1 MIRSAFR
8 LFACGAFALASLG
21 AGSVAFA
28 QNASGSGTMLRG
40 HDTNAPVDFSADRI
54 ELQDRTDRV
63 LLTGNVA
70 VRQGDMTMNAAR
82 MTVAYTR
89 AGTTDVNRLDAS
101 GGVVVNSPT
110 QTARGNIAIYD
121 LDRRLITMLGGV
133 TLTQGANVV
142 RGARLVIDLD
152 SGRASVD
159 GSAVGGSAGAAQSG
173 GRVTGRFTVPPRNR
187 AAATP

>member
-1 MIRSAFR
+1 MMRGVSG
-8 LFACGAFALASLG
+8 LFPCAALALVLLG
-21 AGSVAFA
+21 AGSAA
-28 QNASGSGTMLRG
+28 GQGGSMLRG

-54 ELQDRTDRV
+54 ELQDRADRV
-63 LLTGNVA
+63 LLSGNVG
-70 VRQGDMTMNAAR
+70 VRQGDMTMRAAR

-89 AGTTDVNRLDAS
+89 AGSTDVNRLDAS
-101 GGVVVNSPT
+101 GGVVVTSPT

-121 LDRRLITMLGGV
+121 LDHRLITMLGGV

-173 GRVTGRFTVPPRNR
+173 GRVTGRFTVPPRSG
-187 AAATP
+187 ATRTP